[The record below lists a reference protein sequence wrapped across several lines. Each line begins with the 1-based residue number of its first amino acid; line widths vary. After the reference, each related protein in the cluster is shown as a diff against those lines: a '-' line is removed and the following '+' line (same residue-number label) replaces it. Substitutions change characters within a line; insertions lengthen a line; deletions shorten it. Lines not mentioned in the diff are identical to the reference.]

1 MLNKKRWKHLHH
13 LGDRAKP
20 VIPVGVGAKWNRT
33 EVQLGGVPA
42 IHSLFQPAS
51 SFSAADEKPSLQTI
65 AHNSD
70 LSPVLSEMSVGT
82 FIFQNSNFFIKC

>member
-1 MLNKKRWKHLHH
+1 MLNKKRWKHLDH

-51 SFSAADEKPSLQTI
+51 SFSAADEKPSLQK
-65 AHNSD
+65 NSLLFNIKQLID
-70 LSPVLSEMSVGT
+70 YLSLTLDRIYLDT
-82 FIFQNSNFFIKC
+82 FLYII